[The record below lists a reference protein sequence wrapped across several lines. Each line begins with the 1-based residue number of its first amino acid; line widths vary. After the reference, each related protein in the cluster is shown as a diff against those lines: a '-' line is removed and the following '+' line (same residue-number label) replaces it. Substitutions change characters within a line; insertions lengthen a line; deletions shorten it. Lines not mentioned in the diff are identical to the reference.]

1 MPSKLRLRRIGDR
14 IKQEISEMLVT
25 GKINDPRLIGLFV
38 TEVNVDR
45 ELTFANI
52 FVSAIEG
59 EYSPKEILQGM
70 EHASGFLR
78 STLARRIDLRTF
90 PRLRFFWDP
99 TPERAE
105 RIERMIDSLSEP
117 SEESKPE
124 EHES

>member
-1 MPSKLRLRRIGDR
+1 MPSKLRVKRIGDR
-14 IKQEISEMLVT
+14 IKQEVSEMLVM
-25 GKINDPRLIGLFV
+25 GQISDPRLLGVFI

-52 FVSAIEG
+52 FISALEG
-59 EYSPKEILQGM
+59 DNSPEMILEGL

-78 STLARRIDLRTF
+78 STLAKRIELRTF

-105 RIERMIDSLSEP
+105 RIERLIDSLSE
-117 SEESKPE
+117 KPE
-124 EHES
+124 DEKSADEQP